1 MGFKTLLPAQLL
13 RVRIHVGRDGDA
25 PVLSSFRERGVLG
38 SVRTKRATNL
48 MDERNS
54 PGPQSGQTK
63 YKLDG
68 WQKPPKG
75 KRRLGF
81 WHGEYMSLADTD
93 TLWAGPIGV
102 GQTEQD
108 W

>member
-1 MGFKTLLPAQLL
+1 MG
-13 RVRIHVGRDGDA
+13 
-25 PVLSSFRERGVLG
+25 
-38 SVRTKRATNL
+38 
-48 MDERNS
+48 ERNS

-63 YKLDG
+63 DKLDG

-81 WHGEYMSLADTD
+81 WHGEYMSLADAN

-108 W
+108 WMPAQKSELDTSRPLGFGGFEASGF